1 VLLVPD
7 HLDMPAPFPA
17 LVAAAEA
24 TSRPRLGTLVLNI
37 GFYKPSAAGKMAST
51 AQLVEGRLELS
62 LSAGYAKNE
71 YEAAE
76 LPFPSA
82 GQRIDHLAHTVIE
95 LRRLLAPDTHRQ
107 QAAQLPIPPI
117 MLAGQGDRLLRLA
130 ARHADIIGLVG
141 IAPRMQTDGNDSGQA
156 ALAKRIAFIRAAAGD
171 RLAMVEL
178 SLMIEAVLLTNGHEA
193 DLSIFHQFYHALRP
207 CDTPTARRPTRNRRR
222 NRRNPAILSRSP

>member
-1 VLLVPD
+1 
-7 HLDMPAPFPA
+7 
-17 LVAAAEA
+17 
-24 TSRPRLGTLVLNI
+24 
-37 GFYKPSAAGKMAST
+37 
-51 AQLVEGRLELS
+51 LELG
-62 LSAGYAKNE
+62 LIAGYAKNE

-82 GQRIDHLAHTVIE
+82 GQRIDHLAHTVTE

-130 ARHADIIGLVG
+130 TRHADIIGLVG
-141 IAPRMQTDGNDSGQA
+141 ITPRMQTDGNDSGQA

-171 RLAMVEL
+171 RLAMVGL

-193 DLSIFHQFYHALRP
+193 DLSIFHQFYPTLSDHAIRQLPGVLHGTEEEIAETLQYYREAHSLSYFTVNELNMVDFAKVINQLR
-207 CDTPTARRPTRNRRR
+207 
-222 NRRNPAILSRSP
+222 